1 MLPKISIAT
10 SVRYGKYKEYFDD
23 ALFMTES
30 IINNYNAITDFI
42 NLPRD
47 LSIHLRPIR
56 NGLGKAFYYFNT
68 EKKVKEKVF
77 CVELDIRQGDEDF
90 YDTLLHELVHV
101 EQFYEGRLQDPYVK
115 DHFKWNDDMYCFRG
129 LDINE
134 YMSLPWET
142 EAVLRAINLRSII
155 FK

>member
-23 ALFMTES
+23 ALFMTET

-42 NLPRD
+42 NLPGD
-47 LSIHLRPIR
+47 LFIHLRPIR
-56 NGLGKAFYYFNT
+56 NGLGKAFYHLST
-68 EKKVKEKVF
+68 EQKIKKKVF

-101 EQFYEGRLQDPYVK
+101 EQFYEGRLQDPDVR
-115 DHFKWNDDMYCFRG
+115 DHFKWNNNMYCFSG
-129 LDINE
+129 LSIDE
-134 YMSLPWET
+134 YLSLPWET
-142 EAVLRAINLRSII
+142 EAVLRANKLRSII